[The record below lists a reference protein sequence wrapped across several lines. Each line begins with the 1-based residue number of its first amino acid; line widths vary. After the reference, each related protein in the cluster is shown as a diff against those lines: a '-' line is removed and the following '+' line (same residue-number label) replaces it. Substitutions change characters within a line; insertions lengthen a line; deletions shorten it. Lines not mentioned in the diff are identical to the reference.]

1 MPEDIKHSIWI
12 GVGKQILS
20 GMVGAIVAAFLLG
33 GARQRV
39 VAVGRDMDEWKNEWK
54 TVHAPHIE
62 RMDSVGSLS
71 FDHFHKTYE
80 KDQKRIDERLHDLEK
95 NVKELQRK

>member
-1 MPEDIKHSIWI
+1 VNGDDKQSLWI
-12 GVGKQILS
+12 GIGKQVIS

-33 GARQRV
+33 GARQKV

-62 RMDSVGSLS
+62 RMDSIGSLS
-71 FDHFHKTYE
+71 FDHFHKQYE
-80 KDQKRIDERLHDLEK
+80 KDQARIDKRLEK
-95 NVKELQRK
+95 LEQAHKP